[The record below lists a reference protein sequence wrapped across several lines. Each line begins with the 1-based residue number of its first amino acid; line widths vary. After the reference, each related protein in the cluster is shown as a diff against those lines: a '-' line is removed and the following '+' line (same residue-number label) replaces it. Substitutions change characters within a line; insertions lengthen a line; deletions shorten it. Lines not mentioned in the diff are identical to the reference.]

1 MNIFVGNLAK
11 EVADQDL
18 MQAFAEFGQ
27 VKSVKIIRDLFSGES
42 KGFGFVEMPG
52 NAEALKAMM
61 ALNTKEIKGKKI
73 AVSEARPKSNDRRGG
88 GGNDRRGGSGG
99 GGNNRSFGGGKR
111 W

>member
-18 MQAFAEFGQ
+18 MQAFSEFGQ
-27 VKSVKIIRDLFSGES
+27 VRSVKIIRDLFSGES

-88 GGNDRRGGSGG
+88 GNDRRSGGSSGG
-99 GGNNRSFGGGKR
+99 GRGGFGGGKR